1 MNNYLKDIIKEEVI
15 KNLTPSITGGVFC
28 FSYIYH
34 YMKIEISKLQYQ
46 RVVYKLLDALYG
58 PNISFKKD
66 DDIFEILSD
75 NGEEIFRLYTKEGR
89 SKGCKRDMLV
99 LTKTIEEIK
108 MFFPP
113 AVLRKKLFSK
123 TIISYVNEKTN
134 LDIDCIDFAYEIYD
148 NDETYLE
155 TKYRFNVKKNKK
167 TRSM

>member
-1 MNNYLKDIIKEEVI
+1 MKVVI
-15 KNLTPSITGGVFC
+15 T
-28 FSYIYH
+28 
-34 YMKIEISKLQYQ
+34 KLQYQ
-46 RVVYKLLDALYG
+46 KIVFNLLDVLYG

-66 DDIFEILSD
+66 EDIFEILSD
-75 NGEEIFRLYTKEGR
+75 DGEEIFRLYTKDGR

-99 LTKTIEEIK
+99 LTKTIEEIG
-108 MFFPP
+108 MYFPI

-134 LDIDCIDFAYEIYD
+134 LDIDCIDFAYVIYD
-148 NDETYLE
+148 NDDTYYE

>member
-1 MNNYLKDIIKEEVI
+1 
-15 KNLTPSITGGVFC
+15 
-28 FSYIYH
+28 
-34 YMKIEISKLQYQ
+34 MKIVITESQYQ
-46 RVVYKLLDALYG
+46 KVVFSLLDTLYG

-66 DDIFEILSD
+66 EDMFEILSD
-75 NGEEIFRLYTKEGR
+75 DGEEIFRLYTKDGR

-99 LTKTIEEIK
+99 LTKTMEEIE
-108 MFFPP
+108 MYFPP

-134 LDIDCIDFAYEIYD
+134 LDIDCIDFPYEIYD
-148 NDETYLE
+148 NDDTYYE

>member
-1 MNNYLKDIIKEEVI
+1 MKVVI
-15 KNLTPSITGGVFC
+15 T
-28 FSYIYH
+28 
-34 YMKIEISKLQYQ
+34 KLQYQ
-46 RVVYKLLDALYG
+46 KIVFNLLDVLYG

-66 DDIFEILSD
+66 EDMFEILSD
-75 NGEEIFRLYTKEGR
+75 DGEEIFRLYTKDGR

-99 LTKTIEEIK
+99 LTKTMEEIG
-108 MFFPP
+108 MYFPI

-148 NDETYLE
+148 NDDTYYE

>member
-1 MNNYLKDIIKEEVI
+1 MKVVI
-15 KNLTPSITGGVFC
+15 T
-28 FSYIYH
+28 
-34 YMKIEISKLQYQ
+34 KLQYQ
-46 RVVYKLLDALYG
+46 KIVFNLLDVLYG

-66 DDIFEILSD
+66 EDMFEILSD
-75 NGEEIFRLYTKEGR
+75 DGEEIFRLYTKDGR

-99 LTKTIEEIK
+99 LTKTIEEIE
-108 MFFPP
+108 MYFPP

-148 NDETYLE
+148 NDETYFE